1 MESFGPRFLGR
12 VSTRFASPLR
22 HAAQLLTRISR
33 RMNLPETEQRRLNTA
48 IGALFLA
55 VLKADGRVLP
65 VEQERLDSLFA
76 ANFGKREAARIRSAF
91 SEVPVSGL
99 VSQSAYLEPLE
110 RDERQE
116 LLRGMLEIGY
126 ADGDLSDSEQS
137 LIAETAKSLG
147 LDSAAIEQCRQQVI
161 EEQGQRS
168 ALVKSSAGILVALV
182 VLAVFVFTATFLKS
196 VLFGLV
202 LAYFVLPLQR
212 LFQYRVLPHPWVESV
227 LALVSRLLDP
237 LQRRRG
243 ATTKTAAT
251 LAADAHARRVTQA
264 CNATFATLAAA
275 AVLLLLT
282 MGWVSSRYVAA
293 LRPAD
298 TTRVA
303 TPRPGTARS
312 DTTRPDTTRPD
323 TTRPD
328 TTRPDTTR
336 PDTTRPDTTRP
347 DTTRP
352 DTARPDTTRPDT
364 APANTTP
371 AHTTETDAGSAAAIP
386 AGGETSTVV
395 SPAPAAPLPPGDA
408 PNTAG
413 TAAADQPN
421 PLVARLEKYR
431 PILERS
437 QWLRLSSELARDYLS
452 DDAKK
457 KELLGLVA
465 SNLQPML
472 LRVGGLLGALANL
485 LLDGLMTLFFFSFF
499 LKRIA
504 TDQSLDRGRGK
515 PTSQYLVETIFA
527 SGWLPSAG
535 AEAIREAHVILDEV
549 LSMLQTWV
557 KGYLWIVII
566 ESTVYITAFA
576 LLGIPYFHILGL
588 LAGMTVLLPFIGP
601 IASILLTLVVAF
613 AFQGPSVTMF
623 LLIASVYF
631 FANVILEQLVL
642 FPTLVGEA
650 LGLNSL
656 ETIIVVLLGGL
667 VAGLAGAVF
676 AIPVAAI
683 LKYLVPHIYQT
694 LSQRPAPALALERG
708 SGDRAAASPND
719 RAQG

>member
-76 ANFGKREAARIRSAF
+76 ANFGKREAARIRSAL
-91 SEVPVSGL
+91 SEVSVSGL

-227 LALVSRLLDP
+227 LALLSRMLDP

-243 ATTKTAAT
+243 AATKSAAT

-303 TPRPGTARS
+303 TPRP
-312 DTTRPDTTRPD
+312 DTTRPDTA
-323 TTRPD
+323 
-328 TTRPDTTR
+328 R

-352 DTARPDTTRPDT
+352 DTAQT
-364 APANTTP
+364 NTTP
-371 AHTTETDAGSAAAIP
+371 AHTTEADAGSAAAIP
-386 AGGETSTVV
+386 AAGETSTVV
-395 SPAPAAPLPPGDA
+395 SSAPAAPLPPGDA

-631 FANVILEQLVL
+631 FVNVILEQLVL

-694 LSQRPAPALALERG
+694 LSQRPAPSLAFERG

-719 RAQG
+719 HAQG

>member
-1 MESFGPRFLGR
+1 
-12 VSTRFASPLR
+12 
-22 HAAQLLTRISR
+22 
-33 RMNLPETEQRRLNTA
+33 
-48 IGALFLA
+48 
-55 VLKADGRVLP
+55 
-65 VEQERLDSLFA
+65 
-76 ANFGKREAARIRSAF
+76 
-91 SEVPVSGL
+91 
-99 VSQSAYLEPLE
+99 
-110 RDERQE
+110 
-116 LLRGMLEIGY
+116 
-126 ADGDLSDSEQS
+126 
-137 LIAETAKSLG
+137 
-147 LDSAAIEQCRQQVI
+147 
-161 EEQGQRS
+161 
-168 ALVKSSAGILVALV
+168 
-182 VLAVFVFTATFLKS
+182 
-196 VLFGLV
+196 
-202 LAYFVLPLQR
+202 
-212 LFQYRVLPHPWVESV
+212 
-227 LALVSRLLDP
+227 
-237 LQRRRG
+237 
-243 ATTKTAAT
+243 
-251 LAADAHARRVTQA
+251 
-264 CNATFATLAAA
+264 
-275 AVLLLLT
+275 
-282 MGWVSSRYVAA
+282 
-293 LRPAD
+293 
-298 TTRVA
+298 
-303 TPRPGTARS
+303 
-312 DTTRPDTTRPD
+312 
-323 TTRPD
+323 
-328 TTRPDTTR
+328 
-336 PDTTRPDTTRP
+336 
-347 DTTRP
+347 
-352 DTARPDTTRPDT
+352 
-364 APANTTP
+364 
-371 AHTTETDAGSAAAIP
+371 
-386 AGGETSTVV
+386 
-395 SPAPAAPLPPGDA
+395 LPPGDA

-457 KELLGLVA
+457 KELLGMVA

-694 LSQRPAPALALERG
+694 LSQRPAPSLSFERG

>member
-1 MESFGPRFLGR
+1 MEPLGSRFLGR
-12 VSTRFASPLR
+12 VSTRFAAPLR
-22 HAAQLLTRISR
+22 HAAQLLGRISR
-33 RMNLPETEQRRLNTA
+33 RMNLPETDQRRLNTA

-65 VEQERLDSLFA
+65 VEQDRLDGLFA
-76 ANFGKREAARIRSAF
+76 ANFGKREAARIRTAL
-91 SEVPVSGL
+91 SEVAVADL
-99 VSQSAYLEPLE
+99 ASQAAYLTPLE
-110 RDERQE
+110 RDETLE
-116 LLRGMLEIGY
+116 LLRGMWEIGY
-126 ADGDLSDSEQS
+126 ADGELSSSERT
-137 LIAETAKSLG
+137 LIANTAKTLG
-147 LDSAAIEQCRQQVI
+147 LDAAAVEQCRLVVV

-182 VLAVFVFTATFLKS
+182 VLGVFVFTATFLKS

-212 LFQYRVLPHPWVESV
+212 LFQYRVLPHPWVETT
-227 LALVSRLLDP
+227 LAWLARAAAP
-237 LQRRRG
+237 FQRRRG
-243 ATTKTAAT
+243 AANSAARR
-251 LAADAHARRVTQA
+251 AADAHARRVAQA
-264 CNATFATLAAA
+264 CNATFATLGIAGG
-275 AVLLLLT
+275 LLLLS

-293 LRPAD
+293 LRPD
-298 TTRVA
+298 A
-303 TPRPGTARS
+303 TPIA
-312 DTTRPDTTRPD
+312 
-323 TTRPD
+323 
-328 TTRPDTTR
+328 
-336 PDTTRPDTTRP
+336 
-347 DTTRP
+347 
-352 DTARPDTTRPDT
+352 A
-364 APANTTP
+364 AAAANTPSQAATSQAAP
-371 AHTTETDAGSAAAIP
+371 SQAAAP
-386 AGGETSTVV
+386 NG
-395 SPAPAAPLPPGDA
+395 GDA
-408 PNTAG
+408 NQDDAL
-413 TAAADQPN
+413 N
-421 PLVARLEKYR
+421 PLVARLEQYR
-431 PILERS
+431 PVLERS

-452 DDAKK
+452 DEKKK

-465 SNLQPML
+465 SNLQPVL

-485 LLDGLMTLFFFSFF
+485 LLDSLMTLFFFSFF

-504 TDQSLDRGRGK
+504 TDQAPDRGRGR

-535 AEAIREAHVILDEV
+535 ADAIREAHVILDEV

-566 ESTVYITAFA
+566 ESTIYISAFA

-601 IASILLTLVVAF
+601 IASFSLTLVVAF

-623 LLIASVYF
+623 LLIATVYF
-631 FANVILEQLVL
+631 FANIILEQLVL

-683 LKYLVPHIYQT
+683 LKYLIPHIYET
-694 LSQRPAPALALERG
+694 LSSRPAPPLLLDGGPVATGEGPAPNAAIANAATPSHEAEGVATPSPTDNAAHDFESVPTSRAARKSVG
-708 SGDRAAASPND
+708 HSSETAPDKSGDAVAD
-719 RAQG
+719 EV

>member
-1 MESFGPRFLGR
+1 
-12 VSTRFASPLR
+12 
-22 HAAQLLTRISR
+22 
-33 RMNLPETEQRRLNTA
+33 
-48 IGALFLA
+48 
-55 VLKADGRVLP
+55 
-65 VEQERLDSLFA
+65 VEQERLDGLFA
-76 ANFGKREAARIRSAF
+76 AHFGKREAARIRGALAH
-91 SEVPVSGL
+91 VSVADLAGHVVHL
-99 VSQSAYLEPLE
+99 SPLE
-110 RDERQE
+110 RDETLE

-126 ADGDLSDSEQS
+126 ADGDLSTSERT
-137 LIAETAKSLG
+137 LIEDTATSLG
-147 LDSAAIEQCRQQVI
+147 LDGASFDQCRQLVI
-161 EEQGQRS
+161 DEQGQRS

-212 LFQYRVLPHPWVESV
+212 FFQYRVLPHPWSEAV
-227 LALVSRLLDP
+227 LALVARVALPFQRL
-237 LQRRRG
+237 RR
-243 ATTKTAAT
+243 ASTKSVASV
-251 LAADAHARRVTQA
+251 AADAHARRVTQA
-264 CNATFATLAAA
+264 CNATFATLAAS
-275 AVLLLLT
+275 AVLLLLS

-293 LRPAD
+293 LRPAEASVAAPPPAPVVAK
-298 TTRVA
+298 TGELSPTNLPPTNLPPTNLPPTNLPPTNLPLATPAAVA
-303 TPRPGTARS
+303 T
-312 DTTRPDTTRPD
+312 
-323 TTRPD
+323 
-328 TTRPDTTR
+328 
-336 PDTTRPDTTRP
+336 
-347 DTTRP
+347 
-352 DTARPDTTRPDT
+352 
-364 APANTTP
+364 
-371 AHTTETDAGSAAAIP
+371 TE
-386 AGGETSTVV
+386 
-395 SPAPAAPLPPGDA
+395 
-408 PNTAG
+408 
-413 TAAADQPN
+413 ADELN
-421 PLVARLEKYR
+421 PLVARLESYR

-437 QWLRLSSELARDYLS
+437 QWLRFSSELAREYLS

-457 KELLGLVA
+457 KELLGMVA
-465 SNLQPML
+465 SNLQPVL

-485 LLDGLMTLFFFSFF
+485 LLDSLMTLFFFSFF

-504 TDQSLDRGRGK
+504 ADQAPDRGRSR
-515 PTSQYLVETIFA
+515 PTSRYLVETIFS

-576 LLGIPYFHILGL
+576 LLGIPYFHVLGL

-601 IASILLTLVVAF
+601 IASLLLTLVVAF

-623 LLIASVYF
+623 LLIAGVYF

-676 AIPVAAI
+676 SIPVAAI

-694 LSQRPAPALALERG
+694 LSQRRAPTAALAGDSAAGVMADEQEIGER
-708 SGDRAAASPND
+708 P
-719 RAQG
+719 

>member
-76 ANFGKREAARIRSAF
+76 ANFGKREAARIRSAL

-227 LALVSRLLDP
+227 LALLSRLLDP

-328 TTRPDTTR
+328 TTRPDT
-336 PDTTRPDTTRP
+336 
-347 DTTRP
+347 
-352 DTARPDTTRPDT
+352 ARPDTTRPDT

-371 AHTTETDAGSAAAIP
+371 AHTTEADAGSAAAIP

-395 SPAPAAPLPPGDA
+395 SSAPAAPLPPGDA

-694 LSQRPAPALALERG
+694 LSQRPAPSLSFERG

>member
-76 ANFGKREAARIRSAF
+76 ANFGKREAARIRSAL

-243 ATTKTAAT
+243 AATKSAAT

-336 PDTTRPDTTRP
+336 PG
-347 DTTRP
+347 
-352 DTARPDTTRPDT
+352 T

-694 LSQRPAPALALERG
+694 LSQRPAPSLSFERG

>member
-1 MESFGPRFLGR
+1 MEPLGPRFLGR
-12 VSTRFASPLR
+12 VSTRLAAPLR
-22 HAAQLLTRISR
+22 HATQLLGRISR
-33 RMNLPETEQRRLNTA
+33 RMNLPETDQRRLNTA

-55 VLKADGRVLP
+55 VQKADGRVLP

-76 ANFGKREAARIRSAF
+76 ANFGKREAARIRSAL
-91 SEVPVSGL
+91 SQVPIADLS
-99 VSQSAYLEPLE
+99 SQVEHLESLE
-110 RDERQE
+110 REETLE

-126 ADGDLSDSEQS
+126 ADGDLSDMERT
-137 LIAETAKSLG
+137 LIADTAKSLG
-147 LDSAAIEQCRQQVI
+147 LDSAAVEQCQQTVI

-212 LFQYRVLPHPWVESV
+212 LFQYRVLPHPWVESM
-227 LALVSRLLDP
+227 LAGVARLTAP
-237 LQRRRG
+237 FHRRRSDLG
-243 ATTKTAAT
+243 KTADS
-251 LAADAHARRVTQA
+251 LKADAHARRVNQA

-275 AVLLLLT
+275 GVLLLLS

-293 LRPAD
+293 LSPAD
-298 TTRVA
+298 E
-303 TPRPGTARS
+303 PISRPVLPAS
-312 DTTRPDTTRPD
+312 DSDS
-323 TTRPD
+323 
-328 TTRPDTTR
+328 
-336 PDTTRPDTTRP
+336 
-347 DTTRP
+347 
-352 DTARPDTTRPDT
+352 
-364 APANTTP
+364 N
-371 AHTTETDAGSAAAIP
+371 
-386 AGGETSTVV
+386 
-395 SPAPAAPLPPGDA
+395 
-408 PNTAG
+408 
-413 TAAADQPN
+413 N

-431 PILERS
+431 PVLERS

-465 SNLQPML
+465 SNLQPVL
-472 LRVGGLLGALANL
+472 LRVGGLLGALAHL

-504 TDQSLDRGRGK
+504 TDQTADRGRGR

-535 AEAIREAHVILDEV
+535 TEAIREAHVILDEV

-566 ESTVYITAFA
+566 ESTIYITAFA
-576 LLGIPYFHILGL
+576 LLGIPYFHVLGL

-601 IASILLTLVVAF
+601 IASFLLTLVVAF
-613 AFQGPSVTMF
+613 AFQGPSVTTF
-623 LLIASVYF
+623 VLIAGIYL
-631 FANVILEQLVL
+631 FAHVILEQLVL
-642 FPTLVGEA
+642 FPTLIGEA

-683 LKYLVPHIYQT
+683 LKYLVPHIYDT
-694 LSQRPAPALALERG
+694 LSRRPSPSAIPA
-708 SGDRAAASPND
+708 SGHGLGGQISDVDA
-719 RAQG
+719 

>member
-1 MESFGPRFLGR
+1 MEPLGPRFLGR
-12 VSTRFASPLR
+12 VSTRFAVPLR
-22 HAAQLLTRISR
+22 HAAQLLGRISR
-33 RMNLPETEQRRLNTA
+33 RMNLPETDQRRLNTA

-65 VEQERLDSLFA
+65 VEQERLDGLFA
-76 ANFGKREAARIRSAF
+76 AHFGKREAARIRGALAH
-91 SEVPVSGL
+91 VSVADLAGHVVHL
-99 VSQSAYLEPLE
+99 SPLE
-110 RDERQE
+110 RDETLE

-126 ADGDLSDSEQS
+126 ADGDLSTSERT
-137 LIAETAKSLG
+137 LIEDTATSLG
-147 LDSAAIEQCRQQVI
+147 LDGASFDQCRQLVI
-161 EEQGQRS
+161 DEQGQRS

-212 LFQYRVLPHPWVESV
+212 FFQYRVLPHPWSEAV
-227 LALVSRLLDP
+227 LALVARVALPFQRL
-237 LQRRRG
+237 RR
-243 ATTKTAAT
+243 ASAKSVASV
-251 LAADAHARRVTQA
+251 AADAHARRVTQA
-264 CNATFATLAAA
+264 CNATFATLAAS
-275 AVLLLLT
+275 AVLLLLS

-293 LRPAD
+293 LRPAEAS
-298 TTRVA
+298 VA
-303 TPRPGTARS
+303 APRP
-312 DTTRPDTTRPD
+312 
-323 TTRPD
+323 
-328 TTRPDTTR
+328 
-336 PDTTRPDTTRP
+336 
-347 DTTRP
+347 
-352 DTARPDTTRPDT
+352 
-364 APANTTP
+364 APVVAKTGELSPTNLPPTNSPPTNSPPTTP
-371 AHTTETDAGSAAAIP
+371 AAVAATE
-386 AGGETSTVV
+386 
-395 SPAPAAPLPPGDA
+395 
-408 PNTAG
+408 
-413 TAAADQPN
+413 ADELN
-421 PLVARLEKYR
+421 PLVAWLESYR

-437 QWLRLSSELARDYLS
+437 QWLRFSSELAREYLS

-457 KELLGLVA
+457 KELLGMVA
-465 SNLQPML
+465 SNLQPVL

-485 LLDGLMTLFFFSFF
+485 LLDSLMTLFFFSFF

-504 TDQSLDRGRGK
+504 ADQAPDRGRSR
-515 PTSQYLVETIFA
+515 PTSRYLVETIFS

-576 LLGIPYFHILGL
+576 LLGIPYFHVLGL

-601 IASILLTLVVAF
+601 IASLLLTLVVAF

-623 LLIASVYF
+623 LLIAGVYF

-676 AIPVAAI
+676 SIPVAAI

-694 LSQRPAPALALERG
+694 LSQRRAPTAALAGDSVAGIVADEQEIGER
-708 SGDRAAASPND
+708 P
-719 RAQG
+719 

>member
-76 ANFGKREAARIRSAF
+76 ANFGKREAARIRSAL

-237 LQRRRG
+237 LLRRRG

-298 TTRVA
+298 T
-303 TPRPGTARS
+303 
-312 DTTRPDTTRPD
+312 
-323 TTRPD
+323 
-328 TTRPDTTR
+328 
-336 PDTTRPDTTRP
+336 
-347 DTTRP
+347 
-352 DTARPDTTRPDT
+352 ARPDTTRPDT
-364 APANTTP
+364 AQANTTP

-457 KELLGLVA
+457 KELLGMVA

-694 LSQRPAPALALERG
+694 LSQRPAPSLSFERG

>member
-76 ANFGKREAARIRSAF
+76 ANFGKREAARIRSAL

-328 TTRPDTTR
+328 TTRPG
-336 PDTTRPDTTRP
+336 
-347 DTTRP
+347 
-352 DTARPDTTRPDT
+352 T

>member
-76 ANFGKREAARIRSAF
+76 ANFGKREAARIRSAL

-227 LALVSRLLDP
+227 LALVSRMLDP

-336 PDTTRPDTTRP
+336 PG
-347 DTTRP
+347 
-352 DTARPDTTRPDT
+352 T

-694 LSQRPAPALALERG
+694 LSQRPAPSLSFERG